1 MTDAIWTVQ
10 DNDVFVSLKSDQ
22 QINIDL
28 PIQTENVTNDLEA
41 FLNTHRTV
49 GSTIYVDMD
58 NTIAGFNI
66 KLAQLYGVD
75 NLLNADTTTTSIP
88 TQIANNSPGFFQN
101 LSVLPQAINNA
112 NGKGLL
118 DLVKSIHGSYSILT
132 TDTTST
138 TLNNEKIS
146 WVNSNLSTFPPTGS
160 VNFATSFNKG
170 PYGNSNTILIDDS
183 PSYIAQ
189 FKAAGGQAFRY
200 IYTTLESGSLPDGLS
215 LVNNRIEGTAPSVS
229 TDTTYTFT
237 IRLHYNS
244 GYVDRIL
251 KISIVASIN
260 RSMAYD
266 SARISSERQSRTWKD
281 LNLNFSKNPVTGDIT
296 KLSGTESVKR
306 SVRNLI
312 QTNHYEKPFHPEIGS
327 GIRDLLFEPATPLT
341 EIFLAKKIEET
352 LVNFEPRVRL
362 IAVNVNAQP
371 DENSYRVWIEFYV
384 VNHPTPVIIDT
395 FLERLR

>member
-1 MTDAIWTVQ
+1 
-10 DNDVFVSLKSDQ
+10 
-22 QINIDL
+22 
-28 PIQTENVTNDLEA
+28 
-41 FLNTHRTV
+41 
-49 GSTIYVDMD
+49 
-58 NTIAGFNI
+58 
-66 KLAQLYGVD
+66 
-75 NLLNADTTTTSIP
+75 
-88 TQIANNSPGFFQN
+88 
-101 LSVLPQAINNA
+101 
-112 NGKGLL
+112 
-118 DLVKSIHGSYSILT
+118 
-132 TDTTST
+132 
-138 TLNNEKIS
+138 
-146 WVNSNLSTFPPTGS
+146 
-160 VNFATSFNKG
+160 
-170 PYGNSNTILIDDS
+170 
-183 PSYIAQ
+183 
-189 FKAAGGQAFRY
+189 
-200 IYTTLESGSLPDGLS
+200 
-215 LVNNRIEGTAPSVS
+215 
-229 TDTTYTFT
+229 
-237 IRLHYNS
+237 
-244 GYVDRIL
+244 
-251 KISIVASIN
+251 
-260 RSMAYD
+260 MAYD